1 MSWVS
6 FGILIYYEHGSFL
19 VLGTKAYTG
28 SVSTILITKALKQMI
43 CLLLYNQIVLFNQSL
58 VIILNK

>member
-1 MSWVS
+1 M
-6 FGILIYYEHGSFL
+6 
-19 VLGTKAYTG
+19 LGTKAYTG